1 MHIFMAKNIFL
12 NKLNLRKS
20 IKLVGFFQGMA
31 ILFLV
36 LTLAGF
42 APTFYLRS
50 FTDAPSL
57 PARFHVH
64 GFFTTVWV
72 FLFLVQSFLIATRKI
87 TFHRGMGVLGAVIA
101 AGVLLSG
108 LAILYYLAAG
118 YPQNGMD
125 LEQVSATVWGNL
137 VILAAFSTFVSS
149 GIALR
154 SRPKSHKRLML
165 LATLSMM
172 GQPLVRIGHFD
183 LLRVSDSIIIND
195 AIYGLG
201 GLLLLF
207 AFVVIHDIR
216 TLGRPHFIVVW
227 GIPLQVVFT
236 IITGLF
242 IANSEF
248 GHSLVFLFN

>member
-1 MHIFMAKNIFL
+1 M
-12 NKLNLRKS
+12 NLRKS
-20 IKLVGFFQGMA
+20 IELFGFFQGMA

-36 LTLAGF
+36 LTFVGF
-42 APTFYLRS
+42 APTFYLRPFS
-50 FTDAPSL
+50 EASPL
-57 PARFHVH
+57 PARIHIH
-64 GFFTTVWV
+64 GFFTTAWV
-72 FLFLVQSFLIATRKI
+72 FLFVAQSFLIAIRNI
-87 TFHRGMGVLGAVIA
+87 SFHRRMGVLGAFIA
-101 AGVLLSG
+101 GGVLFSG
-108 LAILYYLAAG
+108 LTILYYLATG
-118 YPQNGMD
+118 YPENGME

-137 VILAAFSTFVSS
+137 VILAAFTIFVSA

-183 LLRVSDSIIIND
+183 LFRLSDSIIIND

-201 GLLLLF
+201 GLLLVFTFLL
-207 AFVVIHDIR
+207 IHDIR
-216 TLGRPHFIVVW
+216 TLGRPHFTVLW
-227 GIPLQVVFT
+227 GIPLQIGLT

-248 GHSLVFLFN
+248 GYRLIFLFN

>member
-1 MHIFMAKNIFL
+1 MHIFMA
-12 NKLNLRKS
+12 NKVFPNKVNLRKS
-20 IKLVGFFQGMA
+20 IKLIGFFQGMA

-36 LTLAGF
+36 LTLVGF

-50 FTDAPSL
+50 LTDAPSL
-57 PARFHVH
+57 PARIHIH

-87 TFHRGMGVLGAVIA
+87 TFHRRMGILGAVIA
-101 AGVLLSG
+101 GGVLFSG

-118 YPQNGMD
+118 YPQNGMG

-137 VILAAFSTFVSS
+137 VILAAFSIFVSS

-183 LLRVSDSIIIND
+183 LFRVSDSIIIND

-207 AFVVIHDIR
+207 TFALIHDIR
-216 TLGRPHFIVVW
+216 TLGRPHFAVAW
-227 GIPLQVVFT
+227 GIPLQVVLT

-242 IANSEF
+242 IANSDL
-248 GHSLVFLFN
+248 GHHLIFWFN

>member
-1 MHIFMAKNIFL
+1 M
-12 NKLNLRKS
+12 NLRKS
-20 IKLVGFFQGMA
+20 IKLIGFFQGMA

-36 LTLAGF
+36 LTLLGF
-42 APTFYLRS
+42 APTFYLRPL
-50 FTDAPSL
+50 TDAPSL
-57 PARFHVH
+57 PLRFHLH
-64 GFFTTVWV
+64 GFFTTAWV

-87 TFHRGMGVLGAVIA
+87 AFHRRMGILGAVIA
-101 AGVLLSG
+101 AGVLFSG
-108 LAILYYLAAG
+108 LAILYYLTAG

-137 VILAAFSTFVSS
+137 VILAAFSIFVSS
-149 GIALR
+149 GIVLR

-183 LLRVSDSIIIND
+183 FFQVSDSIIIND

-207 AFVVIHDIR
+207 TIVLIHDIR
-216 TLGRPHFIVVW
+216 TLGRPHFSVVW
-227 GIPLQVVFT
+227 GIPLQVVLT

-242 IANSEF
+242 IANTEF
-248 GHSLVFLFN
+248 GYSLIFLFN

>member
-1 MHIFMAKNIFL
+1 
-12 NKLNLRKS
+12 
-20 IKLVGFFQGMA
+20 MA

-36 LTLAGF
+36 LTLVGF

-50 FTDAPSL
+50 FIDAPSL
-57 PARFHVH
+57 PARIHVH

-72 FLFLVQSFLIATRKI
+72 LLFFVQSFLTATGKI
-87 TFHRGMGVLGAVIA
+87 SFHRRMGILGAVIA
-101 AGVLLSG
+101 AGVLISALV
-108 LAILYYLAAG
+108 ILYYLAAG

-137 VILAAFSTFVSS
+137 IGLTAYSIFVCS

-165 LATLSMM
+165 LATLSIM
-172 GQPLVRIGHFD
+172 GPPLVRIGHFD
-183 LLRVSDSIIIND
+183 LFRVSDSIIIND

-201 GLLLLF
+201 GLLVLF
-207 AFVVIHDIR
+207 TVVLIHDIR
-216 TLGRPHFIVVW
+216 TLGRPYFIVAW

-236 IITGLF
+236 ILTGLF

-248 GHSLVFLFN
+248 GHSFIFLFN

>member
-1 MHIFMAKNIFL
+1 M
-12 NKLNLRKS
+12 
-20 IKLVGFFQGMA
+20 V
-31 ILFLV
+31 
-36 LTLAGF
+36 
-42 APTFYLRS
+42 
-50 FTDAPSL
+50 
-57 PARFHVH
+57 
-64 GFFTTVWV
+64 FFTTVWV
-72 FLFLVQSFLIATRKI
+72 FLFLVQSFLIARRKI
-87 TFHRGMGVLGAVIA
+87 TFHRRMGILGAVIA
-101 AGVLLSG
+101 AGVLISG

-118 YPQNGMD
+118 YPQNGMG

-137 VILAAFSTFVSS
+137 VILAAYSIFVSS

-183 LLRVSDSIIIND
+183 LLQVSDSIIIND

-216 TLGRPHFIVVW
+216 ALGCPHFIVVW

-248 GHSLVFLFN
+248 GHSLIFLLN